1 MGASAEPEPVD
12 LVKLAGGTVAKRV
25 VPVVGAVILIALVIW
40 YLIKR

>member
-25 VPVVGAVILIALVIW
+25 VPLVIAVVVIALVIW